1 MFERASTIIRDGSK
15 LDYSYIPVRL
25 VHREEQM
32 ARLEMLFRPLAE
44 QGRQCSAFLTGGVG
58 TGKTATAGR
67 FCSDLS
73 EYMARSGRPTD
84 TVYVNCRNSTEKGA
98 LLQIVKHFDPG
109 YPTRGFSNEDIARAM
124 TSHLA
129 ENRRSLVVVL
139 DEVDVLLKRGTT
151 DMVYQLTRGG
161 GERAAPVSLIMISQE
176 PLDGL
181 LDEASLSTFRRT
193 NTVRFNRYSR
203 QELSEIVASRA
214 EEALFPGRITDD
226 AIELIA
232 EQASEYGD
240 ARMAIEL
247 LDRAANI
254 AEEDPDGE
262 VTTEHVR
269 AAKAM
274 IYSSVSESRLRSLD
288 VNRKA
293 VLLAIARG
301 MKENLTIPAPAAEK
315 IYAVVC
321 EEYGLQARKHTQYW
335 TYLQDLE
342 KQGIVRL
349 AVQVDASGRAVAIS
363 LPDIPSKVLAEKM
376 EALMEEEIGG
386 AGKVRPLRRRCRDLH
401 KVQRHPSVRQALHA
415 LRGPQGEEGDP
426 QADRR
431 PRRRQDSCGRVRR
444 QGQHGRPEDDLLG
457 VRPQERGGGACDHHR
472 RRHRRVQASER

>member
-15 LDYSYIPVRL
+15 LDYSYVPTRL

-32 ARLEMLFRPLAE
+32 SRLEMLFRPLAE

-58 TGKTATAGR
+58 TGKTATASR

-73 EYMARSGRPTD
+73 EHMAKAGRPVD
-84 TVYVNCRNSTEKGA
+84 VVYVNCRNSTETGA
-98 LLQIVKHFDPG
+98 LLQIVRHFDPG

-161 GERAAPVSLIMISQE
+161 GDRAAPVSLIMISQE
-176 PLDGL
+176 PLDNL

-193 NTVRFNRYSR
+193 NTVRFNRYSGT
-203 QELSEIVASRA
+203 ELLEIVSSRA

-226 AIELIA
+226 ALELIA
-232 EQASEYGD
+232 DQASEYGD

-254 AEEDPDGE
+254 AEGEPDGE

-274 IYSSVSESRLRSLD
+274 IYSSVSESKLRALD
-288 VNRKA
+288 LNRKA

-301 MKENLTIPAPAAEK
+301 MRENLSIPAPAAEK
-315 IYAVVC
+315 TYAVVC
-321 EEYGLQARKHTQYW
+321 EEYGIQARKHTQYW

-342 KQGIVRL
+342 KQGIVKL
-349 AVQVDASGRAVAIS
+349 AVQVDGSGRSAMIS
-363 LPDIPSKVLAEKM
+363 LPDIPSKVLAGKM
-376 EALMEEEIGG
+376 EALIEEDVGG
-386 AGKVRPLRRRCRDLH
+386 AGKVRPLRRRCRH
-401 KVQRHPSVRQALHA
+401 VRQVQRHPPVRQALHA
-415 LRGPQGEEGDP
+415 LRRPQG
-426 QADRR
+426 
-431 PRRRQDSCGRVRR
+431 
-444 QGQHGRPEDDLLG
+444 
-457 VRPQERGGGACDHHR
+457 
-472 RRHRRVQASER
+472 